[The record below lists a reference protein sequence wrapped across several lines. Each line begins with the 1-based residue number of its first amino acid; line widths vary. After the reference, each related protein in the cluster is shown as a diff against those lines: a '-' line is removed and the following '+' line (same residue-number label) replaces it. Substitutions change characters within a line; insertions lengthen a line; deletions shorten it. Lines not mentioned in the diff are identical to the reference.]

1 MTTKL
6 KYSRINT
13 INFFVS
19 QKNNWVT
26 SARVSK
32 SKVVVKKALDETSC
46 YLMAWCRNILDN
58 YIIRCYDVLH
68 TQGKEYLVEDITEFV
83 REKGVLVWLF
93 IMKQQI
99 L

>member
-13 INFFVS
+13 INFFVF

-58 YIIRCYDVLH
+58 YIIRCYD
-68 TQGKEYLVEDITEFV
+68 ITEFV